1 MGRIYW
7 LFNRFW
13 VGRYKFPAIS
23 VKRFVKAGENG
34 VDLDIQVI
42 GVDHD
47 GEQKAYPVN
56 MIFFHHQIRMTSLDS
71 QFGLLIAAYV
81 AAAAYMT

>member
-1 MGRIYW
+1 MGGIYW

-13 VGRYKFPAIS
+13 WAINS
-23 VKRFVKAGENG
+23 CHLSEAVRAAEENG
-34 VDLDIQVI
+34 VDLDIWALVLI
-42 GVDHD
+42 MMGT
-47 GEQKAYPVN
+47 KAYPVN
-56 MIFFHHQIRMTSLDS
+56 MICFHHQIRMTSLDS